1 MTLELVPPVSTEG
14 PPLVGQLTI
23 GALLGLVV
31 AGALLVIIVLLML
44 LAAAMWYQRRSRKK
58 KGPTILS
65 NDFEFENMGVVR
77 APLIFPNV
85 VTISPTIFIHASY
98 NSLTLLPYPLS
109 FLQHHLCL
117 QCHYII
123 TVSSLYPSYILFLH
137 HSYIILTSFYIIPT
151 SFLHHSY
158 SILTSFL
165 HHSYIVPTLS
175 VHHSY
180 IVPTQEKIPLPG
192 DSVDVLLPLTVQKGK
207 HFAEKFSTED
217 STTFWYQD
225 EKGIVSYSTVNHI
238 TTPYT

>member
-1 MTLELVPPVSTEG
+1 MTLELVPPVNTEG

-85 VTISPTIFIHASY
+85 VTISPTIFVHASC

-109 FLQHHLCL
+109 FLQYHLCL
-117 QCHYII
+117 HRSYII
-123 TVSSLYPSYILFLH
+123 TVSSLH
-137 HSYIILTSFYIIPT
+137 HPYIILTSSFYI
-151 SFLHHSY
+151 
-158 SILTSFL
+158 ILTSFL
-165 HHSYIVPTLS
+165 HHSYI
-175 VHHSY
+175 
-180 IVPTQEKIPLPG
+180 I
-192 DSVDVLLPLTVQKGK
+192 LT
-207 HFAEKFSTED
+207 
-217 STTFWYQD
+217 
-225 EKGIVSYSTVNHI
+225 
-238 TTPYT
+238 

>member
-1 MTLELVPPVSTEG
+1 MTLELVPPVGTEG

-31 AGALLVIIVLLML
+31 AGVLLVIIVLLML

-109 FLQHHLCL
+109 FLQYHLCL
-117 QCHYII
+117 RHYII
-123 TVSSLYPSYILFLH
+123 TVSSLYISSLHPLFTSFLH
-137 HSYIILTSFYIIPT
+137 HSYILLHHSYIIPT
-151 SFLHHSY
+151 SFLQHSY
-158 SILTSFL
+158 IILTSFL
-165 HHSYIVPTLS
+165 HHSYIILISFLHHSTSFL
-175 VHHSY
+175 HHSY
-180 IVPTQEKIPLPG
+180 IILTAFLHHSYIIPTLFLHCLYTIPTLFLHRKRSPCQ
-192 DSVDVLLPLTVQKGK
+192 VTVWMCCC
-207 HFAEKFSTED
+207 H
-217 STTFWYQD
+217 
-225 EKGIVSYSTVNHI
+225 
-238 TTPYT
+238 